1 MILKNQI
8 RWIFLI
14 LICVNGSKTIYAD
27 GTRTDSNDHTY
38 FQNSSRRITGQ
49 LTDDDHIR
57 ILDKL
62 NSDFQASITYGDT
75 AKSRLLL
82 NSILK
87 YLSDHNSDK
96 LTTSNSQYYIGVYYL
111 LSGENSEAIIWFRL
125 STSIREQVKCYDE
138 IYAKCL
144 FNMGIAYNNLG
155 DFKRMEQFI
164 LSSLEIETKLYG
176 ESSPLLL
183 RSFSALVTAYL
194 NLNDYSKAISY
205 GNRALKLIGISDENY
220 NSDIAILYTNIGV
233 SHARLSDY
241 SKAVLFLE
249 QAESIYKKNSLSEDE
264 NYINLLNSLAVT
276 YFFLGLND
284 RSDEYF
290 NKGLQKIKSSKS
302 AMSLNFLNSFAVTLG
317 NAGKVIK
324 GETLIA
330 GALAKAESYYGH
342 GSRDY
347 YEVLKNYAEYLRIFK
362 INLKKSLLLYEQC
375 IEYLDNHKEDKSLK
389 DPVNL
394 GYALALSENGESEKA
409 LEIVQKLLVS
419 GIPGRIFNSPVK
431 NPEINLIEPTMWSIK
446 LLKAKYRILW
456 DIYRKQ
462 KSSDYL
468 FAASETSELIIALLD
483 KVRINISE
491 DESRL
496 ILGDRF
502 RDSYLYAIRDFD
514 LCYKITGNSAF
525 LDKAFEYSEKSK
537 VAGLLAS
544 TRELKATQFHIPADI
559 AELERRL
566 KTEISFYNARISEE
580 NFKRSPDVS
589 MISEWKGL
597 VINAT
602 QQRDSLIDL
611 FEKQYPEY
619 YLIKYNT
626 GVIKPGNLPDIA
638 GRNTNYLSYVVSDTV
653 LYIFLTNRKH
663 IQLVTV
669 QIDSGFFSIIREFRN
684 LLSLPQNDAKSNFIR
699 YTTIGSNIYKIIIE
713 PVRKYFIS
721 NKLLI
726 SPDNIL
732 SYIPFEAIPMRQVSE
747 ENLLYNE
754 IPYLMNDFRISYTY
768 SATFLAESLKKDKSL
783 TNSLVAFAPVYTGSI
798 NVDSLLGNR
807 QAGIKVL
814 QDLPF
819 ARMEAEFVTDLTGG
833 KLFINNGAKE
843 SVFKSEAG
851 KYDIVHLAMHTV
863 LNDQY
868 PMHSKMLFYQEKDSV
883 EDGNLNTYEVYGVP
897 LKAKMVILSSCN
909 TGTGIQHSGEGI
921 LSLARGFVSA
931 GSQSV
936 IMSMWEI
943 EDRSGTEIVK
953 SFYRYLKRGAT
964 KSNALRKA
972 RIDYLKNADMLRSH
986 PYFWSSLVI
995 YGNNAP
1001 LYYSFKL
1008 ALIIGLIFLLVCA
1021 VLILNYFKS
1030 RKS

>member
-1 MILKNQI
+1 MGMA
-8 RWIFLI
+8 
-14 LICVNGSKTIYAD
+14 VSTATYAD
-27 GTRTDSNDHTY
+27 ETRNDSNNHAGY
-38 FQNSSRRITGQ
+38 HYASRSTEQ
-49 LTDDDHIR
+49 FTDEDNKK

-62 NSDFQASITYGDT
+62 NSDFQASIAGGDT

-87 YLSDHNSDK
+87 NLRDHKNDN
-96 LTTSNSQYYIGVYYL
+96 LTTSKSQYYIGVYYL
-111 LSGENSEAIIWFRL
+111 LSGENSEAINWLRL
-125 STSIREQVKCYDE
+125 SSSIREEVKCYDE

-144 FNMGIAYNNLG
+144 FNTGIAYNNLG

-164 LSSLEIETKLYG
+164 LTSLEIETKLYG

-183 RSFSALVTAYL
+183 RSLSALVTAYL
-194 NLNDYSKAISY
+194 NLNDYSKAISF
-205 GNRALKLIGISDENY
+205 GNRALKLISISNEND

-241 SKAVLFLE
+241 SKAVLYLE
-249 QAESIYKKNSLSEDE
+249 QAESIYKKNSLAEDG

-284 RSDEYF
+284 KSDEYF
-290 NKGLQKIKSSKS
+290 NKGLKKIKSSKS
-302 AMSLNFLNSFAVTLG
+302 AMSFNFLNSFAVTLG
-317 NAGKVIK
+317 NAGKIRN
-324 GETLIA
+324 GEILITS
-330 GALAKAESYYGH
+330 ALAKAENYYGH

-362 INLKKSLLLYEQC
+362 VDLEKSLLLYEQC
-375 IEYLDNHKEDKSLK
+375 TEYLKNHNEDIALK

-409 LEIVQKLLVS
+409 LEIVQKLIVA
-419 GIPGRIFNSPVK
+419 GIPERTFNSPVK
-431 NPEINLIEPTMWSIK
+431 NPEINLIEPSMWSIK

-462 KSSDYL
+462 KNNDYL
-468 FAASETSELIIALLD
+468 FAASETSELIIGLLD

-491 DESRL
+491 DESR
-496 ILGDRF
+496 IVLGDRF

-514 LCYKITGNSAF
+514 LCYENTGNSTF

-566 KTEISFYNARISEE
+566 KTDISFYNAKISEE
-580 NFKRSPDVS
+580 NSRSSPNAAI
-589 MISEWKGL
+589 ISEWKGS

-611 FEKQYPEY
+611 FENQYPEY
-619 YLIKYNT
+619 YLIKYNA
-626 GVIKPGNLPDIA
+626 GVIKPGNIPDIA

-669 QIDSGFFSIIREFRN
+669 PIDSGFFNIIREFHS
-684 LLSLPQNDAKSNFIR
+684 LLSLPQNDAKSNFVR
-699 YTTIGSNIYKIIIE
+699 YGTIGSNIYKTIIE

-721 NKLLI
+721 NVLLI

-732 SYIPFEAIPMRQVSE
+732 SYIPFEAIPMQQVSDK
-747 ENLLYNE
+747 NILYNE
-754 IPYLMNDFRISYTY
+754 IPYLMNDYRISYTY
-768 SATFLAESLKKDKSL
+768 SATFLAESLKKGKSL
-783 TNSLVAFAPVYTGSI
+783 KNSLVAFAPVYTRSI
-798 NVDSLLGNR
+798 NVDSLLGSR
-807 QAGIKVL
+807 QAGISVL

-868 PMHSKMLFYQEKDSV
+868 PMYSKMLFYQEKDSV

-909 TGTGIQHSGEGI
+909 TGAGIMHSGEGI
-921 LSLARGFVSA
+921 LSLARGFVYA

-943 EDRSGTEIVK
+943 EDKSGTEIVK

-995 YGNNAP
+995 YGNDAP
-1001 LYYSFKL
+1001 LYYSYKL
-1008 ALIIGLIFLLVCA
+1008 ALIIGLIFLLICTR
-1021 VLILNYFKS
+1021 LILNYFKS

>member
-1 MILKNQI
+1 MGMAGRTI
-8 RWIFLI
+8 IFAGETPDI
-14 LICVNGSKTIYAD
+14 
-27 GTRTDSNDHTY
+27 SNVHAEY
-38 FQNSSRRITGQ
+38 QNSSHSTGQ
-49 LTDDDHIR
+49 LTDEEYNKN
-57 ILDKL
+57 LEKL
-62 NSDFQASITYGDT
+62 NSDFQSSIADSDT

-87 YLSDHNSDK
+87 NLKNHKNDN

-111 LSGENSEAIIWFRL
+111 LSGENSEAINWFRL
-125 STSIREQVKCYDE
+125 SSSIREQMKCYDE
-138 IYAKCL
+138 NYTKCL
-144 FNMGIAYNNLG
+144 FNMGIAFNNLG

-164 LSSLEIETKLYG
+164 RSSFEIETKLYG
-176 ESSPLLL
+176 EWSPLLL
-183 RSFSALVTAYL
+183 RSLSLLAIAYL

-205 GNRALKLIGISDENY
+205 GNRALKLIGISDEKY
-220 NSDIAILYTNIGV
+220 TSDIAILYTNIGV

-241 SKAVLFLE
+241 SKAVPYLE
-249 QAESIYKKNSLSEDE
+249 QAESIYKKNSLAEDE

-290 NKGLQKIKSSKS
+290 NKGLEKIKSSKS

-317 NAGKVIK
+317 NAGKISK
-324 GETLIA
+324 GEILIA
-330 GALAKAESYYGH
+330 NALAKAESYYGH

-362 INLKKSLLLYEQC
+362 IDLKKSLLLYEQC
-375 IEYLDNHKEDKSLK
+375 IGYLDNHKEDIELK
-389 DPVNL
+389 DPINL

-409 LEIVQKLLVS
+409 LGIVQKLLIS
-419 GIPGRIFNSPVK
+419 DIPGGTFISLLE
-431 NPEINLIEPTMWSIK
+431 NPEISLIEPTTWSIK
-446 LLKAKYRILW
+446 LLKAKYMILW

-462 KSSDYL
+462 KNSDYL
-468 FAASETSELIIALLD
+468 FAATETSELIIGLLD
-483 KVRINISE
+483 RVRINISE

-496 ILGDRF
+496 VLGDRF
-502 RDSYLYAIRDFD
+502 RDSYIYAIRDFY
-514 LCYKITGNSAF
+514 LCYKTTGKSTF
-525 LDKAFEYSEKSK
+525 LSKAFEYSEKSK
-537 VAGLLAS
+537 AAGLLAS
-544 TRELKATQFHIPADI
+544 TRELKATQFHIPVDI

-566 KTEISFYNARISEE
+566 KTDISFYNGRISEE
-580 NFKRSPDVS
+580 NSSSSPNAS

-602 QQRDSLIDL
+602 QQRDSLINL

-626 GVIKPGNLPDIA
+626 GVIKPENIPDIA
-638 GRNTNYLSYVVSDTV
+638 GRNTNYLSYVVSDTI

-669 QIDSGFFSIIREFRN
+669 QIDSGFFSNIKEFHS
-684 LLSLPQNDAKSNFIR
+684 LLSLPRNDAKSNFVR
-699 YTTIGSNIYKIIIE
+699 YTTLGSNIYKITIE
-713 PVRKYFIS
+713 PIRKYLIS

-732 SYIPFEAIPMRQVSE
+732 SYIPFEAIPMTQVSG
-747 ENLLYNE
+747 ENILYNE
-754 IPYLMNDFRISYTY
+754 MPYLMNDFRISYTY
-768 SATFLAESLKKDKSL
+768 SATFLGESFKKNKSF

-798 NVDSLLGNR
+798 NVDSLLGSR
-807 QAGIKVL
+807 QAGILVL

-833 KLFINNGAKE
+833 KLFVNNGAKE

-909 TGTGIQHSGEGI
+909 TGTGILHSGEGI
-921 LSLARGFVSA
+921 LSLARGFVYA

-953 SFYRYLKRGAT
+953 SFYRYLKKGAT

-972 RIDYLKNADMLRSH
+972 RIDYLRNADMLRSH

-995 YGNNAP
+995 YGNNSP
-1001 LYYSFKL
+1001 LYYSCKP
-1008 ALIIGLIFLLVCA
+1008 AMITALIFLLA
-1021 VLILNYFKS
+1021 FSALIIYYNS